1 MKRQNEVICMGL
13 CSVDISVMGVNFHAF
28 FQQEATKPLHTRL
41 CVGGDAANQSMT
53 LSRLGHKVAFMGNVG
68 NDDAGKC
75 VQKAM
80 ADQGVDL
87 ESLKIRDDCATATVV
102 LMVGEDDERHL
113 CPSTDASSNRKF
125 DIDNV
130 DFDVF
135 DGVKAVS
142 FCSLFCFPKIDDE
155 KLTEIFR
162 RAKAAGAVTFAD
174 NKLNKNGSFDS
185 FQTAMGYLDYLFIN
199 QDEAEFYSG
208 RKVPEEIAQY
218 FLDLGVGHIIVK
230 LGGKGSYITDGKES
244 HYLSAFDVKLVDT
257 VGAGDNFAA
266 GFISAVL
273 RGKSF
278 YESAVFATATAGMTV
293 ASLGSSTGV
302 RNMEQVQ
309 EFLKTHKLK

>member
-1 MKRQNEVICMGL
+1 MKRHNEVVCMGL
-13 CSVDISVMGVNFHAF
+13 CSVDISVMGVDFDVF

-41 CVGGDAANQSMT
+41 CVGGDAINQSMT

-68 NDDAGKC
+68 NDDAGKFI
-75 VQKAM
+75 QKVLT
-80 ADQGVDL
+80 DQGVDL
-87 ESLKIRDDCATATVV
+87 ESLKIREDCITATVV
-102 LMVGEDDERHL
+102 VMVGENDERHM

-130 DFDVF
+130 DFGAF
-135 DGVKAVS
+135 AGVKAVS
-142 FCSLFCFPKIDDE
+142 FCSLFCFPNINDD

-162 RAKAAGAVTFAD
+162 KARASGAVTFAD
-174 NKLNKNGSFDS
+174 NKLNKNCSFDS
-185 FQTAMGYLDYLFIN
+185 FKTAMGYLDYLFIN

-208 RKVPEEIAQY
+208 MKTPEGAAKY
-218 FLDLGVGHIIVK
+218 FMDLGVQHVIVK
-230 LGGKGSYITDGKES
+230 LGSKGCYITDVTQS
-244 HYLSAFDVKLVDT
+244 HYLSTFDVKLVDS

-266 GFISAVL
+266 GFISSVL

-302 RNMEQVQ
+302 KNMEQVQ
-309 EFLKTHKLK
+309 EFLRTNKLK